1 MPLVPP
7 RPKLTQTLLPFIF
20 LGEGL
25 HESLT
30 RTLGNYL
37 EATGGRLSNKHKTQW
52 EKDIAARMICTNN
65 PAEGPFATV
74 RAFLQM
80 YPSLKLGTVASLS
93 AAIVNGTHRP
103 AHKVPLSLYTPTT
116 PCMYVHILFVCLM
129 PYLAGWDKDG
139 GRGNGGGR
147 VAAADVGSHDIV

>member
-7 RPKLTQTLLPFIF
+7 RPKLTRSLHPFIF

-103 AHKVPLSLYTPTT
+103 AHKVPFSLYTPTMT
-116 PCMYVHILFVCLM
+116 
-129 PYLAGWDKDG
+129 
-139 GRGNGGGR
+139 
-147 VAAADVGSHDIV
+147 